1 MRRARPRRRAGPVPG
16 GLAAR
21 VSALSDANQR
31 RVVAVTSAATAVSFI
46 DMTAVNTALPVIQ
59 RGFDASI
66 TDAQWIVEAYML
78 FLASTMLVGGA
89 LGDRLGRRRVF
100 RWGVVGFGITS
111 LACALTTSAGLLIAA
126 RAAQGLA
133 AALMIP
139 SSLALLYASFPPAR
153 RGRAVGLWAA
163 ITSFAVPIGPLLG
176 GGLTDLFGWQWI
188 FLINLPLCAG
198 IVWVLRGV
206 ARPHWDPP
214 EGAPLDLSG
223 ALTATLGLGGLTFA
237 GLEAPRLGA
246 GDPLVI
252 AAFATGVAGVLA
264 FLWVESRARAPMLPL
279 GLFRHV
285 TFGGINLQTF
295 LFFGGFHGAIFFIP
309 FMFIQARGFSAFE
322 AGMTLLPLSGFIA
335 LLSRS
340 AGWIMDRVGRK
351 PPLLAGPVI
360 AAAGI
365 LAIGAAPPGA
375 GYWDGYFAW
384 ICLMSFG
391 IGITIVPLTAT
402 AMGAA
407 GEGRSGLAA
416 GVNNALAR
424 AGQLLAVAVLG
435 MALVPAFQLSLE
447 ERLASSPL
455 PLELR
460 QTILEQSIRLTEIEL
475 PAGLSPPLASAAR
488 DLIRAAFFDGFLMCM
503 AMGAVLLVLSALA
516 ALVAVSGR
524 D

>member
-1 MRRARPRRRAGPVPG
+1 MPLLIG
-16 GLAAR
+16 
-21 VSALSDANQR
+21 ANER

-46 DMTAVNTALPVIQ
+46 DMTAVNTALPIIQ
-59 RGFDASI
+59 RRFDASI

-89 LGDRLGRRRVF
+89 LGDQFGRRRVF
-100 RWGVVGFGITS
+100 RWGVIGFGLTS
-111 LACALTTSAGLLIAA
+111 LACAVTPTAGMLIAA

-139 SSLALLYASFPPAR
+139 SSLALLNASFPPEQ
-153 RGRAVGLWAA
+153 RGHAVGLWAA

-188 FLINLPLCAG
+188 FIINLPLCAG
-198 IVWVLRGV
+198 VVWVLRGV
-206 ARPHWDPP
+206 ERPHWDPP
-214 EGAPLDLSG
+214 EGAPLDLPG
-223 ALTATLGLGGLTFA
+223 AFTATLGLGGLTFA

-252 AAFATGVAGVLA
+252 AAFVIGVAGVLV
-264 FLWVESRARAPMLPL
+264 FLWVEARVRTPMLPL
-279 GLFRHV
+279 QLFRNV

-322 AGMTLLPLSGFIA
+322 AGMTLLPLSLFIA
-335 LLSRS
+335 VLSRTS
-340 AGWIMDRVGRK
+340 GWVMDRVGRK

-360 AAAGI
+360 AAVGVV
-365 LAIGAAPPGA
+365 AIGAAPPGV
-375 GYWDGYFAW
+375 GYWDGYFLW

-402 AMGAA
+402 AMNAA

-447 ERLASSPL
+447 ERLASSGL
-455 PLELR
+455 PLHLK
-460 QTILEQSIRLTEIEL
+460 QAMIEQSIRLTEIEL
-475 PAGLSPPLASAAR
+475 PDGLSREAMASAET
-488 DLIRAAFFDGFLMCM
+488 LIRGAFFDGFLMCM
-503 AMGAVLLVLSALA
+503 TMGAVLLGLSALA
-516 ALVAVSGR
+516 ALVAVTR
-524 D
+524 YD